1 MLLNIVKHSKG
12 GKMKKRL
19 SALVITA
26 ALIINSICVF
36 AANTELL
43 LINDAYRPV
52 KCKRSARF

>member
-1 MLLNIVKHSKG
+1 MYFIVKTFVKG

-43 LINDAYRPV
+43 LINDKHRPV